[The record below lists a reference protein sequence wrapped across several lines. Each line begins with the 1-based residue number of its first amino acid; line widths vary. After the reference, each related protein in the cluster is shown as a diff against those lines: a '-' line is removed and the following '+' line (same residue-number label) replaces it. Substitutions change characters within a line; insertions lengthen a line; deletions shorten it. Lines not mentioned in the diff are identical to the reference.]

1 MAGRTDVKISV
12 IVPVYNVEKELPRC
26 IESLLTQTYSN
37 FELLLINDGSSDGSP
52 EIMERYAEKDSRIR
66 TLHKKNS
73 GVSSA
78 RNRGLEQAK
87 GEYVCFVDADD
98 AVAPQYMEWLYLA
111 LRQSGEAVAICRDV
125 RVNDF
130 EKEVPFKALP
140 EKMPETER
148 MDLRQYTFWDENGC
162 LWCCRGMMKTESLR
176 DIRFDEE
183 LSIGEDALFM
193 AKALLKAGRYIY
205 LPCGL
210 YAYYNAGWLGAPSGD
225 IQAKAVQRDNGM
237 GKNLC
242 TDPGAEET
250 RGRKDGTNS
259 RGTAGGGLRPC
270 ILPDGGQRPC
280 RSGAASQDRADGAR
294 ALAGGLA
301 RPEQQEA

>member
-1 MAGRTDVKISV
+1 MASRTDVKISV

-26 IESLLTQTYSN
+26 LESLLTQTYSN

-52 EIMERYAEKDSRIR
+52 EIMEKYAEKDLRIR
-66 TLHKKNS
+66 TLHKKNG

-98 AVAPQYMEWLYLA
+98 AVAPQYIEWLYLA

-130 EKEVPFKALP
+130 EKEAPFKALP

-148 MDLRQYTFWDENGC
+148 MGLKRYTFWDENGC
-162 LWCCRGMMKTESLR
+162 LWCCRGMMKTEFLR

-193 AKALLKAGRYIY
+193 TKALLKAGGYIY

-210 YAYYNAGWLGAPSGD
+210 YAYYM
-225 IQAKAVQRDNGM
+225 RDGSA
-237 GKNLC
+237 LHQ
-242 TDPGAEET
+242 ET
-250 RGRKDGTNS
+250 FKPKQFS
-259 RGTAGGGLRPC
+259 EITAW
-270 ILPDGGQRPC
+270 
-280 RSGAASQDRADGAR
+280 
-294 ALAGGLA
+294 
-301 RPEQQEA
+301 E